1 MTDPV
6 EPRGLPRQ
14 AWLDPLVRLSDDQF
28 RIPGTQIRFGLD
40 PILGAVFPVVGD
52 SVSTA
57 LACLVV
63 LVAWKEGAPPSLL
76 LRMVGNVAVDAL
88 VGSVPLVG
96 DWFDATYRANR
107 KNHTLLRNFQARRDV
122 LPDMGANGT
131 SRHPV
136 TTLKMPAWVLPALI
150 AVMVLLLLIPLSVA
164 VLIGYWIWQ

>member
-1 MTDPV
+1 MTDSV
-6 EPRGLPRQ
+6 TPRAVARQ
-14 AWLDPLVRLSDDQF
+14 PWLDPLVRLSDDQF

-40 PILGAVFPVVGD
+40 PILGALFPVAGD

-63 LVAWKEGAPPSLL
+63 LVAWKDGAPPSLL

-107 KNHTLLRNFQARRDV
+107 KNHTLLRDFQARRDV
-122 LPDMGANGT
+122 PPGIGGYGAT
-131 SRHPV
+131 HQPV

-150 AVMVLLLLIPLSVA
+150 TVMVLLLLIPLSVA
-164 VLIGYWIWQ
+164 VLIGYWIWR